1 MCLCLNLLF
10 LWRHQS
16 NWIRA
21 PLNDLIL
28 KKFINLAA
36 LGLSWGFFGG
46 SDGEESAC
54 SVGDLGS
61 IPGLGRSPGEGH
73 GYPLQYSCL
82 ENSMDRGAWRA
93 TVHCVLKSRT
103 WLGLSCGI
111 EVFDL
116 SCGAW
121 DLVPWPGIEL
131 RLPALGVRSLSHW
144 TTREVPSD
152 LIFTELP
159 PLKSLSPNRVQI
171 LRYCRRRRGWQRKNS
186 IIDSMDMSLSKLQE
200 MVKDSHASRKEAW
213 RATVHGV
220 TELDVTEWLNNSRSC
235 ACTMWIL
242 KGYNSAHNY
251 VNRINS

>member
-1 MCLCLNLLF
+1 MTSFLKNLLIW
-10 LWRHQS
+10 LCWVLVGA
-16 NWIRA
+16 RA
-21 PLNDLIL
+21 HLNDLIF

-36 LGLSWGFFGG
+36 LCLSWGFFGG

-93 TVHCVLKSRT
+93 TVHCVLKSLT
-103 WLGLSCGI
+103 WLGLCCGK

-121 DLVPWPGIEL
+121 DLVPWPVIEL
-131 RLPALGVRSLSHW
+131 RPPALGVRSLSHW

-152 LIFTELP
+152 LIFYWVT
-159 PLKSLSPNRVQI
+159 PLKSLSPNRVTSWGTAGEGGDREGIASLTQWTWVWANSS
-171 LRYCRRRRGWQRKNS
+171 RWWRTAVPPGRKPGVLQS
-186 IIDSMDMSLSKLQE
+186 MGSQSRTWLSDWTTAGVVTAPCEFWRDTIQPIIM
-200 MVKDSHASRKEAW
+200 
-213 RATVHGV
+213 
-220 TELDVTEWLNNSRSC
+220 
-235 ACTMWIL
+235 
-242 KGYNSAHNY
+242 
-251 VNRINS
+251 